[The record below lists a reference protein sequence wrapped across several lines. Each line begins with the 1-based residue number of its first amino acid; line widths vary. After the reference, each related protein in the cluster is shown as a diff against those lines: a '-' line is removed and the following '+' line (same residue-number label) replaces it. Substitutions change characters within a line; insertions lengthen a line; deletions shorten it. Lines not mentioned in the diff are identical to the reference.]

1 MVVRGANNL
10 KHVRLPACLQLNRHW
25 CAAPSQIPRACRL
38 HRKGSERSWRLG
50 VGWGRGCVWGGG
62 CYVLLLA
69 RHRHDDGAVSSGPPP
84 PSREKCVRKAGR
96 RWVGGVALSMN
107 NMNVPNWINVSVL
120 YGDAASGVTA
130 LWWAFCP
137 QRSHGPVEILAVC
150 ETSINI
156 QGRGLVGSAWKKK
169 CEQYFFNKY

>member
-1 MVVRGANNL
+1 M
-10 KHVRLPACLQLNRHW
+10 
-25 CAAPSQIPRACRL
+25 L
-38 HRKGSERSWRLG
+38 HRVKFLVHVDFIVKALRDPGDL
-50 VGWGRGCVWGGG
+50 GWGGVEGVCVGG

-130 LWWAFCP
+130 L
-137 QRSHGPVEILAVC
+137 
-150 ETSINI
+150 
-156 QGRGLVGSAWKKK
+156 
-169 CEQYFFNKY
+169 